1 MKWHKCNEE
10 DIPDLNTNFILVRYK
25 EDNKYFKYHIYTDCP
40 LGWNVLERKN
50 AEFMTL
56 RIS

>member
-10 DIPDLNTNFILVRYK
+10 DIPDLNSDFVLVRYK
-25 EDNKYFKYHIYTDCP
+25 ENNKYFKYYIYSNCQ

-50 AEFMTL
+50 AEFTTL